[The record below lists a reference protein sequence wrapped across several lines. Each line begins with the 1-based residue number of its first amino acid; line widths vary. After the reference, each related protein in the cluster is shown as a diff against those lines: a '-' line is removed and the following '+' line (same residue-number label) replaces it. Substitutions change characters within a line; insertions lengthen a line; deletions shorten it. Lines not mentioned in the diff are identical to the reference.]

1 MTLRITGKN
10 MDIGE
15 ALRGRID
22 ERIRA
27 GLAKYLD
34 GHCEGHVTVVPDGS
48 AYQIDCVRHLRSGI
62 TVEGTGTAHD
72 PYMALDQAA
81 VRIEKRLRRHRERLR
96 DRAARIGNA
105 PLRDAPIEAPY
116 AIIESPED
124 EFVRRVSAPWWW
136 PKARRRSG
144 AARERGGD
152 RARSHGR
159 PFVMFQHAGTG
170 RLNVVYRRRDGRS
183 AGSTAVAS
191 LIQLIDPSARLA
203 RALPDASRRPCSFI
217 VMVPMPLSELLIPEA
232 VLPALRVQSKKQ
244 ASRRSVPP
252 PRA

>member
-1 MTLRITGKN
+1 MALRITGKN

-27 GLAKYLD
+27 GLAKFLD
-34 GHCEGHVTVVPDGS
+34 GHCEGHVTVVPDGP
-48 AYQIDCVRHLRSGI
+48 AYQIDCVLHLRSGT

-116 AIIESPED
+116 AIIESPDD
-124 EFVRRVSAPWWW
+124 EIMEEGFSPVVVAETTTSLRRLPVSEAVIELDLT
-136 PKARRRSG
+136 G
-144 AARERGGD
+144 V
-152 RARSHGR
+152 

-170 RLNVVYRRRDGRS
+170 RLNVVYRRRDG
-183 AGSTAVAS
+183 AIGW
-191 LIQLIDPSARLA
+191 IDPPS
-203 RALPDASRRPCSFI
+203 
-217 VMVPMPLSELLIPEA
+217 
-232 VLPALRVQSKKQ
+232 Q
-244 ASRRSVPP
+244 A
-252 PRA
+252 